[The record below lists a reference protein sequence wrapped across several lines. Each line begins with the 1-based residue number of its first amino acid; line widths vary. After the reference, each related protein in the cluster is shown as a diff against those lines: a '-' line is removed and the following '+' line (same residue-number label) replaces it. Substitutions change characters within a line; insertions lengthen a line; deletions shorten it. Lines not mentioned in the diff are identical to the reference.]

1 MDAKQAVSRARAYL
15 VDLFAGEGIS
25 EVGLEE
31 VDFDTMRNEWRITLG
46 FSRPW
51 DRRARLGPA
60 LAGRPSPRSY
70 KVICI
75 HDPDGKIKSLTDR
88 VLPASSG

>member
-1 MDAKQAVSRARAYL
+1 MDAKQAVSRAREYL
-15 VDLFAGEGIS
+15 VELFDGEEIS

-31 VDFDTMRNEWRITLG
+31 VDFDGMQNEWRITLG

-51 DRRARLGPA
+51 DRRADLGTA

-70 KVICI
+70 KVIRI
-75 HDPDGKIKSLTDR
+75 HDPDGEIKSLTDR